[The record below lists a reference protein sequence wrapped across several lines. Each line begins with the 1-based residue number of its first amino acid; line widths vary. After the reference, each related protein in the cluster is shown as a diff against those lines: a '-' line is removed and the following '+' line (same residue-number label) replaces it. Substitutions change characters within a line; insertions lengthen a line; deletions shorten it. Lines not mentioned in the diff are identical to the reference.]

1 MDEASRPIVT
11 QEVRIVDE
19 QGQTRLLLSAKGGN
33 PKVQLLRSDGEIGSE
48 VSLDVDGLPAVKL
61 ANADPNG
68 PMAVIEIDE
77 KGAHVKLD
85 GLGGASSYLFLNNAG
100 GSGIVLLDTRG
111 IRRLNAVIA
120 SDGAAKIER
129 FGADGE
135 LVP

>member
-1 MDEASRPIVT
+1 MDETSQPIVT
-11 QEVRIVDE
+11 QEIRIVDE
-19 QGQTRLLLSAKGGN
+19 QGQPRLLLSAKGGK

-85 GLGGASSYLFLNNAG
+85 GLGRASSYLFLNNAG

-120 SDGAAKIER
+120 SDGVAKIER
-129 FGADGE
+129 FGPDGE

>member
-11 QEVRIVDE
+11 QEIRIVDE

-33 PKVQLLRSDGEIGSE
+33 SKVQLLRSDGEIGSE
-48 VSLDVDGLPAVKL
+48 ISLDGGGFPAVKL

-68 PMAVIEIDE
+68 PMAVIEIDA

-100 GSGIVLLDTRG
+100 GSGVVLLDTRG
-111 IRRLNAVIA
+111 IRRLNAIIA

-129 FGADGE
+129 FGPDGE

>member
-11 QEVRIVDE
+11 QEIRIVDE
-19 QGQTRLLLSAKGGN
+19 QGQTRLLLSAKGGKS
-33 PKVQLLRSDGEIGSE
+33 KVQLLRSDGEIGSE

-111 IRRLNAVIA
+111 IRRLNAGIA
-120 SDGAAKIER
+120 SDGTAKIER

-135 LVP
+135 LLP

>member
-1 MDEASRPIVT
+1 MNKASRPIVT
-11 QEVRIVDE
+11 EEIRIVDE

-33 PKVQLLRSDGEIGSE
+33 TKVQLLRSDGEIGSE
-48 VSLDVDGLPAVKL
+48 VSLDADGLPAVKL
-61 ANADPNG
+61 ANAGPTG

-85 GLGGASSYLFLNNAG
+85 GLGGASSYMFMNNAG

-111 IRRLNAVIA
+111 IRRLNAAIA

-129 FGADGE
+129 FGPDGE